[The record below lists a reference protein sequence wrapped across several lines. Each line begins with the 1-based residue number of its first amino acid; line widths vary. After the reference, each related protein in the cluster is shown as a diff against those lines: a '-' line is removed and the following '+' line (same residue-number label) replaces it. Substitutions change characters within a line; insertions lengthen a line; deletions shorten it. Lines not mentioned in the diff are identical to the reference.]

1 MIREEDRSDWLLDL
15 ADARAGVLPADLDGG
30 FRAAPER
37 FAGPDFLAD
46 LAARFAV
53 AAGFGAGRDF
63 FADFFSGFAE
73 GFWAGMGSIVSV
85 SMMGAGARGPGR
97 RPFWL
102 VLPPSCCLPE
112 FECGLLPL
120 CAARI
125 RFPFASA
132 AGSYEMFRVGPGSV
146 WSEGNTK
153 MLFRE

>member
-1 MIREEDRSDWLLDL
+1 
-15 ADARAGVLPADLDGG
+15 
-30 FRAAPER
+30 
-37 FAGPDFLAD
+37 
-46 LAARFAV
+46 
-53 AAGFGAGRDF
+53 
-63 FADFFSGFAE
+63 
-73 GFWAGMGSIVSV
+73 MGSIVSV